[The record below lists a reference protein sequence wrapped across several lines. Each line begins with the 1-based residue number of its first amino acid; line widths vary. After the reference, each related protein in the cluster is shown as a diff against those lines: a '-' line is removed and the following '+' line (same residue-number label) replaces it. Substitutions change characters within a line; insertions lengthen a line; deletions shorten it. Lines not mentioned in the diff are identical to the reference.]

1 MEVFDMYDK
10 RMQGVVIA
18 AITPMNP
25 DGSVDYE
32 GVEAFAEYL
41 SQSGVNCLYP
51 NGTNGESLLLTKEE
65 REKIAEIF
73 VKTSRGRVPVFIQ
86 CGAMTTEETAS
97 HAQHA
102 VKIGADGIG
111 IMTPAFFTMDD
122 EGLFQYF
129 SAAIAPLPEDFPVYI
144 YNIPGCT
151 GNDVSPAL
159 LARLL
164 KTFPN
169 VRGIKFSKPDL
180 MRLQDY
186 MLACERKPDLL
197 IGCDSLALCC
207 MDLGGAGWVSG
218 PGAVFADCFVRM
230 YREIQE
236 GDWAAAKK
244 TQKQIADLG
253 KAMAG
258 IPEIPAIKYMLCKLG
273 VIRYDV
279 CRAPLRKLTDEE
291 KARLDKLL
299 EDYLTAEKG

>member
-1 MEVFDMYDK
+1 MSDK
-10 RMQGVVIA
+10 CMQGVVIA

-65 REKIAEIF
+65 RERIAEIF
-73 VKTSRGRVPVFIQ
+73 VRVSNHRVPVFIQ
-86 CGAMTTEETAS
+86 CGAMTTEEAAS

-111 IMTPAFFTMDD
+111 VMTPAFFTMDD

-129 SAAIAPLPEDFPVYI
+129 SAVITPLPEDFPVYI

-159 LARLL
+159 MARLL

-169 VRGIKFSKPDL
+169 IRGIKFSKPDL
-180 MRLQDY
+180 MRLEDY

-197 IGCDSLALCC
+197 IGCDSLFVPCLTI
-207 MDLGGAGWVSG
+207 GGVGEVSG
-218 PGAVFADCFVRM
+218 PGALFYERFTRM
-230 YREIQE
+230 YRQYTE
-236 GDWAAAKK
+236 GDFVGAME
-244 TQKQIADLG
+244 TQKQIVETDRKLG
-253 KAMAG
+253 G
-258 IPEIPAIKYMLCKLG
+258 IPGIPALKTLLKLRG
-273 VIRYDV
+273 VIKCDA
-279 CRAPLRKLTDEE
+279 CRAPLRPLTEEEVTRLSNIWEEYCKEE
-291 KARLDKLL
+291 KIN
-299 EDYLTAEKG
+299 G